1 MALFPIIGLLLWIA
15 FLFAI
20 VVLCGV
26 AWVLGSSVLGVLEL
40 AGRHG
45 KRSRQAVG
53 RPRRQTPPA
62 PVNSRPRTAPSPT
75 RHTPS
80 TAAAA
85 APPAQSHSHSHSQSD
100 IWPKWTPSHRLYKDY
115 ELALWQEQFDALNS
129 RG

>member
-15 FLFAI
+15 FLFAV

-40 AGRHG
+40 AGRHR
-45 KRSRQAVG
+45 KRSQQAVG
-53 RPRRQTPPA
+53 RPRRQAPPA
-62 PVNSRPRTAPSPT
+62 PVNSRPRTAPSPI
-75 RHTPS
+75 RRSPS

-85 APPAQSHSHSHSQSD
+85 APPAQSHSHSQSD

>member
-40 AGRHG
+40 AGRRR
-45 KRSRQAVG
+45 KRSRQAVA
-53 RPRRQTPPA
+53 RPRRQAPPA
-62 PVNSRPRTAPSPT
+62 PVNSRPRTATSPT
-75 RHTPS
+75 RRTPS
-80 TAAAA
+80 AAAA
-85 APPAQSHSHSHSQSD
+85 APPAQSHSHSQSD

>member
-15 FLFAI
+15 FLFAV

-40 AGRHG
+40 AGRHR
-45 KRSRQAVG
+45 KRSQQAVG
-53 RPRRQTPPA
+53 RPRRPAPPA
-62 PVNSRPRTAPSPT
+62 PVVSRPRTAPAPH
-75 RHTPS
+75 RP
-80 TAAAA
+80 APPKPAA
-85 APPAQSHSHSHSQSD
+85 APPAQSHSHSQSD

-129 RG
+129 RS

>member
-15 FLFAI
+15 FLFAV

-40 AGRHG
+40 VGRHG

-53 RPRRQTPPA
+53 RPPRQAPPA

-75 RHTPS
+75 RRTPS
-80 TAAAA
+80 TAAT
-85 APPAQSHSHSHSQSD
+85 APPAQSHSNSQSD